1 MDFLKKNPYPL
12 AAYCFGA
19 YSILRVFNAG
29 SIVSTLF
36 LLGYIF
42 LTVML
47 FMKRRDILM
56 VVASAVPSVVN
67 LLSILIYG
75 TSFVGFLR
83 FVADLLVPAYVACFL
98 LPQLEPHVGKY
109 MEKLKKFWFVPAAA
123 GAVLYVLQLIIGFIN
138 AISIYSGYYFY
149 DSFGTALAY
158 NGISFLSLLMNLLII
173 GGNLLL
179 CSWMVWP
186 DGLPEELFA
195 SKPAQS
201 AQPTYNPN
209 TGSYEQPAPNPG
221 SALEFSLIGHILL
234 LVFLGGIWQY
244 IWIYRVTKA
253 LNDIPGEEN
262 RNPVTKLLLCM
273 FVPFY
278 YIYWIYKSCKRID
291 KLAAI
296 QGVSSD
302 ITTLCLI
309 LSFFIGIVPPIIMQE
324 KMNSIAATYTA
335 GRGYTAPTYTAPSYN
350 APAYNTDAANNGG
363 SAYGSEP
370 AYHDAPASSA
380 VATYSRPSYDE
391 DSNCNEK
398 ETYGKAPAQ
407 ISAPAEEQP
416 AAPVYNAPAYDAA
429 APAKPAEVVQPAD
442 DVVEQLKKYKQLLDS
457 GIITQEEFN
466 AKKRQLLN
474 L

>member
-36 LLGYIF
+36 LLAYIF

-56 VVASAVPSVVN
+56 VVAAAVPSVVS

-75 TSFVGFLR
+75 TNFLGFLG
-83 FVADLLVPAYVACFL
+83 FVTGLLVPAYVACFL

-109 MEKLKKFWFVPAAA
+109 MEQLKKFWFVPAAV
-123 GAVLYVLQLIIGFIN
+123 GGVLFVLQLITGFIN
-138 AISIYSGYYFY
+138 AISIYSSYYFY
-149 DSFGTALAY
+149 DSFGTALSY
-158 NGISFLSLLMNLLII
+158 NGVSFLGLLMNVLLI
-173 GGNLLL
+173 GGELLL
-179 CSWMVWP
+179 CNWMVYP

-201 AQPTYNPN
+201 AQPTYNPA

-221 SALEFSLIGHILL
+221 SALEFSLVGHILL

-278 YIYWIYKSCKRID
+278 YIYWIYKSCQRID

-335 GRGYTAPTYTAPSYN
+335 GRSYTAPTYSE
-350 APAYNTDAANNGG
+350 PAYNAGAANNGG

-370 AYHDAPASSA
+370 AYHDAPAGNA

-407 ISAPAEEQP
+407 ISAPADEQP
-416 AAPVYNAPAYDAA
+416 AAPVYNAPAYDDA
-429 APAKPAEVVQPAD
+429 APAKPAEIVQPAD

-457 GIITQEEFN
+457 GIITQEEFD